1 MQYFNLHTHSR
12 FCDGKEEPEAY
23 VKQAIDLGF
32 HTLGFSSHAPVPFE
46 NTFALKEE
54 QMKDYFSTIVNLKE
68 KFRDQIKLLLS
79 LEIDYIPGI
88 TRDFRD
94 FRKAGNLDYTI
105 GGVHLVREPGIDAL
119 WFIDGS
125 KQETYDT
132 GLQLLYKGNA
142 RIGVEAYYRQIMEMV
157 ATQRPNLVAH
167 LDKIKMHNKNRF
179 FTEEESWYKDMVWK
193 TLKFIADESDCILEV
208 NTRGLYKQRSDTYFP
223 SPAVLEQIHHLK
235 IPVTISTDAH
245 HPDELSLYIPEATA
259 MLKEIGFRELVYF
272 EGKTRQKQKI

>member
-32 HTLGFSSHAPVPFE
+32 HTLGFSSHAPVSFE

-54 QMKDYFSTIVNLKE
+54 QMTEYFSTIRNLKE
-68 KFRDQIKLLLS
+68 KFSDQIKLLLA

-88 TRDFRD
+88 TRNFDD
-94 FRKAGNLDYTI
+94 FRKAGNLDYAI
-105 GGVHLVREPGIDAL
+105 GGVHLVKEPGIEAL

-125 KQETYDT
+125 KQETYDK
-132 GLQLLYKGNA
+132 GLQQLYKGNA
-142 RIGVEAYYRQIMEMV
+142 RKGVEAYYRQVMEMV
-157 ATQRPNLVAH
+157 ATQKPDIIAH
-167 LDKIKMHNKNRF
+167 LDKIKMHNKDRYF
-179 FTEEESWYKDMVWK
+179 SEEESWYKDMVWK
-193 TLKFIADESDCILEV
+193 TLKFIASESDCIVEV

-245 HPDELSLYIPEATA
+245 HPDELSLFFPEAAA
-259 MLKEIGFRELVYF
+259 MLKEIGFSDLVYF
-272 EGKTRQKQKI
+272 DGKTRQKQKI